1 MSSEGGGLEEIAMA
15 ANLLP
20 NLINSNFFSTF
31 VIEWQKRGYFIF
43 PRLQWPHGDLRGSMK
58 SRSLIAST
66 PERTTAKP
74 GSMLKKI
81 RIQKGW
87 TLKEVSR
94 RTGYPVSTLSK
105 IENDRVSL
113 TYDKLTRISAGL
125 EVDFSRLLG
134 AQDAAIETVPD
145 AAGLH
150 GRRSVARAGEGR
162 SIESKNY
169 LHVYPAT
176 DLLNKRLIPIVVEI
190 RARSLKEFGE
200 LVRHSGEEYIYVLE
214 GEIEVHT
221 SAYAPVRLKTGDSI
235 YLDSSMGHAYIAF
248 SGNPCRVLGV
258 CSGTESQMIAAVGG
272 APAVPAEP
280 APAAVK
286 RTPRRRTA

>member
-1 MSSEGGGLEEIAMA
+1 
-15 ANLLP
+15 
-20 NLINSNFFSTF
+20 
-31 VIEWQKRGYFIF
+31 
-43 PRLQWPHGDLRGSMK
+43 MK
-58 SRSLIAST
+58 SGLPHAPT
-66 PERTTAKP
+66 PTRTTAKP

-125 EVDFSRLLG
+125 EVDFSRLFG
-134 AQDAAIETVPD
+134 AQDAAPD
-145 AAGLH
+145 QATHDSAGLH
-150 GRRSVARAGEGR
+150 GRRSVTHAGEGR
-162 SIESKNY
+162 SIASKNY

-200 LVRHSGEEYIYVLE
+200 LVRHSGEEYTYVLE

-221 SAYAPVRLKTGDSI
+221 STYAPVRLKVGDSI
-235 YLDSSMGHAYIAF
+235 YLDSSMGHAYIAI
-248 SGNPCRVLGV
+248 SDSPCRVLGV

-272 APAVPAEP
+272 APTGSKDLLQPAQ
-280 APAAVK
+280 K
-286 RTPRRRTA
+286 RSRRRRAG